1 MTHEQNKVNR
11 QKRRNRAAA
20 LLNMNPAHIRAKV
33 EKPKRGKGAYVRRGK
48 YQEAY

>member
-1 MTHEQNKVNR
+1 MTHEQKKLNR
-11 QKRRNRAAA
+11 EKRRNRAAA
-20 LLNMNPAHIRAKV
+20 LLNMNPSHIRAKV